1 MSTCVCGKVFTLDHA
16 MICKRGGYVEQRHNE
31 LRDLDPE
38 LLGAVCRDIESEPFT
53 QDTSKEQLNRGFNK
67 AQGWLFLHVDS
78 ADTNDRHSLMSGF
91 SNKSRKSPRPQNIY
105 SMYENGKKRQYSMRV
120 LDIK

>member
-38 LLGAVCRDIESEPFT
+38 LLSAVCRDIESEPVP
-53 QDTSKEQLNRGFNK
+53 QDTSKEQLNRRFNK

-105 SMYENGKKRQYSMRV
+105 SVHENGKKRQYSMRV